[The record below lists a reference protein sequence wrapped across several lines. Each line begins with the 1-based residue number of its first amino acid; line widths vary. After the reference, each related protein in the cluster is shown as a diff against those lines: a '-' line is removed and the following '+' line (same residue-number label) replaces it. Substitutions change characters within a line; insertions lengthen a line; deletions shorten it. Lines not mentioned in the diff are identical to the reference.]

1 VDKDNGEGDE
11 YGMTTSFLISKS
23 GIIKLLSGDGANSSV

>member
-11 YGMTTSFLISKS
+11 YGMTTSFLISKKF
-23 GIIKLLSGDGANSSV
+23 GNIKLGN